1 MLENDLFPCV
11 RPCSPAAARRDQQG
25 DLRSAVSPVDVRE
38 GNPDDVRFDHGPM
51 TGTTT
56 STITGVGSGRQ
67 VPPRFIPRQADRRR
81 AGPDATVLDGAVLDR
96 AVLDRAVQ
104 DRAVQDRAVLDRAV
118 LDGDTGPGAAD
129 GDRDAAAGGEPDHR
143 AVFDAL
149 VERAVTGDA
158 RARDEL
164 LGLIQPLVLRYCR
177 ARLGRQESLM
187 GSAEDVAQEVCV
199 AVVGALPHYQLKG
212 LSFRAFVY
220 GIAAHKVTDAFR
232 VIGRNRT
239 EPVADLPDAPTTGD
253 GPENRL
259 LAAEMSTRLAQL
271 LDQLTPRQ
279 REVLLLRMAAGL
291 SAEETAHVV
300 RSTPGAVRV
309 TQHRALGRLR
319 RIVLGEAAAEA
330 GDATVADLAHDGQ
343 AGARA
348 AFLDGGAPV
357 SVSGRSGTRG
367 RR

>member
-220 GIAAHKVTDAFR
+220 GIASHKVVDAHRAVTRGRTD
-232 VIGRNRT
+232 
-239 EPVADLPDAPTTGD
+239 PVADVPDVVAD
-253 GPENRL
+253 DAGPEQHAMRGEL
-259 LAAEMSTRLAQL
+259 SAQL
-271 LDQLTPRQ
+271 RALLDELPEKQ
-279 REVLLLRMAAGL
+279 REILVLRVVVGL
-291 SAEETAHVV
+291 TAEQTGEIVGA
-300 RSTPGAVRV
+300 SPGAVRV
-309 TQHRALGRLR
+309 AQHRALTRLRQVAAGRLVR
-319 RIVLGEAAAEA
+319 DQI
-330 GDATVADLAHDGQ
+330 
-343 AGARA
+343 
-348 AFLDGGAPV
+348 
-357 SVSGRSGTRG
+357 
-367 RR
+367 

>member
-1 MLENDLFPCV
+1 VLENDLFPCV

-96 AVLDRAVQ
+96 AVQ
-104 DRAVQDRAVLDRAV
+104 DRAVLDRAVLDRAV

>member
-1 MLENDLFPCV
+1 M
-11 RPCSPAAARRDQQG
+11 S
-25 DLRSAVSPVDVRE
+25 SADVRE

-56 STITGVGSGRQ
+56 STTISTIAGVGAGRHGRPQ
-67 VPPRFIPRQADRRR
+67 FIPRQADRR
-81 AGPDATVLDGAVLDR
+81 ADPDDAVLDP
-96 AVLDRAVQ
+96 LTTP
-104 DRAVQDRAVLDRAV
+104 
-118 LDGDTGPGAAD
+118 DGDTGPGAAD

-271 LDQLTPRQ
+271 LDHLTARQ
-279 REVLLLRMAAGL
+279 REVLILRMAAGL

-319 RIVLGEAAAEA
+319 RIVLGEAAAREV
-330 GDATVADLAHDGQ
+330 GDATAAHLAHDGQ
-343 AGARA
+343 AGALA

-357 SVSGRSGTRG
+357 SASGRSGTRG
-367 RR
+367 CR